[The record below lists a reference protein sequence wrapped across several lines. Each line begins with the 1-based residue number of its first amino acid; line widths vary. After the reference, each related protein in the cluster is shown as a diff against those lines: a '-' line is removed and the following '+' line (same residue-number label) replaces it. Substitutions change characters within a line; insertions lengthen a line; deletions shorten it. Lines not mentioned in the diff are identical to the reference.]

1 MFWHQMAVGEI
12 IKWLGPMGTWLF
24 ESLMSFLNSFMNV
37 EFTNHTV
44 YSEIQHLPQQMK
56 KDYEGLEMGFQI

>member
-1 MFWHQMAVGEI
+1 V
-12 IKWLGPMGTWLF
+12 
-24 ESLMSFLNSFMNV
+24 SFLNSFMNV